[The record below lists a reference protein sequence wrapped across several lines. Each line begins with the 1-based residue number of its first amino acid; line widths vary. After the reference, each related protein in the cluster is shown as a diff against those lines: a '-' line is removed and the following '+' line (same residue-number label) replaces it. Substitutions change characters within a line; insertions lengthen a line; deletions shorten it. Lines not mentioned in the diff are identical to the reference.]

1 LSERDYGAL
10 AERVDAVVH
19 NGALVNLILGYDVH
33 RPANVTGTLSV
44 LRLASTTTTKRVHFI
59 STFGVVAVT
68 ELDRRPGLFPEAP
81 LPVDQAP
88 SDGYSQSKWVAERL
102 LGLAEQ
108 RGIPIAVY
116 RLGEVMPHSETGVP
130 NPRGLAELLVH
141 ACLRVGMTFTSP
153 IITDYTP
160 VDQVAELVVAGLRAE
175 ATGHFHLLAPLPVRF
190 DSLLSTFATPFGL
203 RQVDYADFWHAVW
216 RLAST
221 RPGEVKL
228 ANLLT
233 VIPPADTRADLADQ
247 LAGGFRDNTALFDT
261 TRATELAEQAG
272 IRPLGSTSRALE
284 RYANHHYSRTR
295 DDKDHIRVHPGR

>member
-1 LSERDYGAL
+1 
-10 AERVDAVVH
+10 
-19 NGALVNLILGYDVH
+19 
-33 RPANVTGTLSV
+33 V

-153 IITDYTP
+153 IVTDYTP